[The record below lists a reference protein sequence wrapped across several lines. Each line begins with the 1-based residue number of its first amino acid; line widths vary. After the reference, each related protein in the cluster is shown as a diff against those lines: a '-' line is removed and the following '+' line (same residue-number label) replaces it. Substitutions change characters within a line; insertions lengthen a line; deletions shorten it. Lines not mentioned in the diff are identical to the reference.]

1 MTRVVVTDTGQLD
14 FESGLAALRAA
25 GHRADILATSDP
37 AEVAAQAADA
47 DALIVSF
54 CPIGA
59 DVLDSLPR
67 LRVIATTTVG
77 VDPIDVQAARQRGID
92 VCNLPSLA
100 SEEVA
105 VHALAG
111 ILTLVREIPMCRR
124 EAAAGSWDF
133 SNVPVPPRAS
143 ELTLGLFGL
152 GRIAQ
157 YLATLAAPLVAQV
170 ISFDPFLPD
179 ERWPAGVERV
189 TSSEDLFA
197 RSNVLSLHAPATA
210 DTRQVVNARSLALMP
225 PGSFLVNVARGDL
238 VRTGDLLA
246 AIDAGRLAGAFLDV
260 LDPEPPDRDDPVLN
274 HPRVIVTPHAA
285 FYSAA
290 TTREYVMVPVRN
302 VILAL
307 SGERPG
313 NIVN

>member
-14 FESGLAALRAA
+14 FERGLGALHAA
-25 GHRADILATSDP
+25 GHQADVLETTDP
-37 AEVAAQAADA
+37 AEVAGKAADA

-54 CPIGA
+54 CPIDA
-59 DVLDSLPR
+59 ELLAALPK

-77 VDPIDVQAARQRGID
+77 VDRIDTRAARQRGID

-111 ILTLVREIPMCRR
+111 MLTLIREIPSCHR
-124 EAAAGSWDF
+124 EATTGSWDF
-133 SNVPVPPRAS
+133 SRVPMPPRAS

-157 YLATLAAPLVAQV
+157 RLAALAAPLVGKIVA
-170 ISFDPFLPD
+170 FDPFLPD
-179 ERWPAGVERV
+179 EHWPDGVERV
-189 TSSEDLFA
+189 SSSDDLFTV
-197 RSNVLSLHAPATA
+197 SNVLSLHAPATA
-210 DTRQVVNARSLALMP
+210 ETRHAVNTRTLGLMP
-225 PGSFLVNVARGDL
+225 SGSYLVNVARGDL
-238 VRTGDLLA
+238 VCTQDVLT

-260 LDPEPPDRDDPVLN
+260 VDPEPPSPDDPILR
-274 HPRVIVTPHAA
+274 HPRVVVTPHAA

-302 VILAL
+302 VIAALA
-307 SGERPG
+307 GERPG
-313 NIVN
+313 NVVN